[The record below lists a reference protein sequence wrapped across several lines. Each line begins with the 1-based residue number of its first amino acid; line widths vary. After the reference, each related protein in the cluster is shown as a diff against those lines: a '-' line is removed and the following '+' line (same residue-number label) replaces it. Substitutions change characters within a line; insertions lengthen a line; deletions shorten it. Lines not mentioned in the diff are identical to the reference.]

1 MSEKNTIGSN
11 LPSAIIIA
19 ATMICISLL
28 WINHSNK
35 NTNVPKA
42 DTNTQQS
49 QSQIS
54 DITSNDHILGNPN
67 APIKI
72 VEYSDTSCPFCKM
85 FHPVMKQIIDIY
97 GPTGK
102 VAWVYRHFPL
112 DKEGTRPD
120 GGILHKNAGNEAQAM
135 ECAGALGGNSKF
147 WAYAD
152 RLYDVTPAVTGDTP
166 NGLDQK
172 QLPIIAKY
180 VGLDTVS
187 FNECLTSGRFKSKIE
202 SQYLDGLNAGITGT
216 PYSVII
222 TPSGSK
228 IPLEGMLPFT
238 RMKSI
243 IETLLSEAK

>member
-42 DTNTQQS
+42 DTNTKQS

-54 DITSNDHILGNPN
+54 NITTNDHILGNPN

-112 DKEGTRPD
+112 DKEGTRSD

-147 WAYAD
+147 WAYAE

-243 IETLLSEAK
+243 VETLLSEVK